1 MQYSCSAHLD
11 HRERSSPC
19 AYRIDL
25 NQFSEWISIPDITKI
40 ASETLESHIGN
51 LHTKYKPKTVKRKIS
66 SLKAFFHYLEY
77 KELIDRNP
85 FSKIQVRFR
94 APVILPKTIPLHT
107 VETFLTTIYR
117 QHDHAKT
124 DYQKRSTLRD
134 TAVTELLFATGMR
147 ISELCTLK
155 NNDVNLYAG
164 ILLIFGKGSKTR
176 RIQIGNMM

>member
-155 NNDVNLYAG
+155 NN
-164 ILLIFGKGSKTR
+164 
-176 RIQIGNMM
+176 GNCSEPMSLS